1 MKIWPFGRVETRA
14 SGDFTEAVIAAA
26 LAAASS
32 TAPSAATAA
41 KEIASGWWGR
51 AFQSAELK
59 GDPVISAALLPHL
72 GLIGRA
78 LIQQGQVR
86 LPHLQLTVV
95 CG

>member
-14 SGDFTEAVIAAA
+14 AGGYSDAVIAAA

-32 TAPSAATAA
+32 ATPSTSTAA
-41 KEIASGWWGR
+41 REIAGGWWGR

-59 GDPVISAALLPHL
+59 GDARVTAALLPHL

-78 LIQQGQVR
+78 VGSAR
-86 LPHLQLTVV
+86 SSRFPHHN
-95 CG
+95 